1 MTKHTSVHVNVFKA
15 AQLAIIINALELIS
29 IVALSAYIL
38 SDGLHNAMKGIY
50 GDLTILAL
58 AVIAGVSAI
67 VDIRDAVTARSASV
81 KLQGLDETVSQM
93 TDLNRALRA
102 QRHDFLNHLQV
113 VYSLMEM
120 KEYDEASKYIDQVY
134 GDIRAVSGALK
145 TSCPPVNALL
155 RAKMTECEQQKIAV
169 AIDVHAAWQSL
180 PLPSWEMCRVLS
192 NLIDNAIDALRGQ
205 ADARLTIRL
214 KEDLQSCSFSV
225 ENNGPAIPEET
236 GRHIFDAG
244 FSGKGTGRGMGLY
257 IARETLRAAGG
268 ELQYTSGEGVTA
280 FFGFVP
286 KSAEKGTE

>member
-1 MTKHTSVHVNVFKA
+1 MTRIMPKRVNVYKA
-15 AQLAIIINALELIS
+15 AQLAIVINALELVS
-29 IVALSAYIL
+29 IIALSAYIL
-38 SDGLHNAMKGIY
+38 SDGLHTALKGVY
-50 GDLTILAL
+50 GDLAILTL
-58 AVIAGVSAI
+58 AVVAGVGAV
-67 VDIRDAVTARSASV
+67 VDIRDAWTARSASV
-81 KLQGLDETVSQM
+81 KLRGLDETVEQM
-93 TDLNRALRA
+93 SDLNRALRA

-120 KEYDEASKYIDQVY
+120 KEYDEASRYIDQVY

-145 TSCPPVNALL
+145 TACAPVNALL
-155 RAKMTECEQQKIAV
+155 RAKMTECEQQKITV
-169 AIDVHAAWQSL
+169 TLDVHAAWQSL
-180 PLPSWEMCRVLS
+180 PLPAWEMCRVLS

-225 ENNGPAIPEET
+225 ENNGPAIPEDT

-268 ELQYTSGEGVTA
+268 ELTYQSDGDGTA
-280 FFGFVP
+280 FLGFVP